1 MTAKCDAL
9 TMVMLDAMRIQ
20 KLRLKKREHRDEIQ
34 KQGVKRQ
41 VRQVQISMGIGL
53 AERSICAHNLLEYMD
68 R

>member
-53 AERSICAHNLLEYMD
+53 AERSIWAHNLLEYMD